1 MSVMGELKYDRQR
14 ARRKAL
20 RRIPLALLGALTL
33 PFKRRRHAQG
43 LSGDAGVRRD
53 EMLGLTAG
61 LARSIGWARVKA
73 LVVGQRRGQE
83 IRRAAVERATQ
94 QAVEQLGA
102 MKGLSMKLGQ
112 MMSYLNVLDEEQE
125 AGMAALQAS
134 VPPMEFELVRAVVE
148 EQLGDLPERIFATF
162 DPTPIA
168 AASVGQVHRA
178 RLHDGRQ
185 VVVKIQ
191 YPGVAETFAAD
202 LANMES
208 LTEMSAL
215 AMNADIS
222 DYVGMLSESVVNE
235 LDYSLEQRN
244 QQRLADLYRDHPFVV
259 IPDTVPELCRSR
271 VLVSE
276 FVEGDRFQI
285 AAANSSQDDR
295 NRIGEIMY
303 RFAFG
308 CIMNGFFSGDPHP
321 GNYLFPDGR
330 VCFLDFGMVMDISH
344 PGRDSLVAQIIG
356 GSLQDRQDV
365 VDDGLRQLGFLPEG
379 GPSGAEMWDEIRH
392 IIAGPIDT
400 DAIVRLDRPKFQEG
414 MQKMMDPRSHANQ
427 AFMKTDHFE
436 GWAAICMRYT
446 VGSLAAISKFQ
457 PEANWRQIIGEI
469 VLGDEPT
476 TQIGKAWGPSPGGS
490 EFIGSRFTH

>member
-1 MSVMGELKYDRQR
+1 MSEPHYDRRR
-14 ARRKAL
+14 ARRKAM
-20 RRIPLALLGALTL
+20 RRVPMMLLAAVAL
-33 PFKRRRHAQG
+33 PFKRGRRVEG
-43 LSGDAGVRRD
+43 LSGDAAVRRD

-61 LARSIGWARVKA
+61 LTRSIGWARLKA
-73 LVVGQRRGQE
+73 LIVGKRRGHE

-112 MMSYLNVLDEEQE
+112 MMSYINVLDEEQE
-125 AGMAALQAS
+125 ASMATLQSS
-134 VPPMEFELVRAVVE
+134 VPPMEFELVRAVLE
-148 EQLGDLPERIFATF
+148 DQLGDLPERVFASF
-162 DPTPIA
+162 DRQPIA

-178 RLHDGRQ
+178 RLHDGRE

-191 YPGVAETFAAD
+191 YPGVADTFAAD
-202 LANMES
+202 LANMERI
-208 LTEMSAL
+208 TEMSAL

-235 LDYSLEQRN
+235 LDYGLEQRN
-244 QQRLADLYRDHPFVV
+244 QQRLADLYRDHPFVL

-276 FVEGDRFQI
+276 FVDGARFQT
-285 AAANSSQDDR
+285 AAAEGTQDER

-308 CIMNGFFSGDPHP
+308 CVMNGFFSGDPHP

-330 VCFLDFGMVMDISH
+330 VCFLDFGMVMDVAH

-356 GSLQDRQDV
+356 GSLQGRQDV
-365 VDDGLRQLGFLPEG
+365 VDEGLRELGFLPEG

-400 DAIVRLDRPKFQEG
+400 DAVIRLDRSKFQEG
-414 MQKMMDPRSHANQ
+414 MQKMMDPRSYTNQ
-427 AFMKTDHFE
+427 AFLNTNHFE

-446 VGSLAAISKFQ
+446 VGSLAAISKFE
-457 PEANWRQIIGEI
+457 PEANWRQVIGEI
-469 VLGDEPT
+469 VLGHEPT
-476 TQIGKAWGPSPGGS
+476 TDIGKAWGPSPGGS
-490 EFIGSRFTH
+490 EFIGGRFTH

>member
-1 MSVMGELKYDRQR
+1 MREPQSDRRQ
-14 ARRKAL
+14 AKRKAM
-20 RRIPLALLGALTL
+20 RRIPVMLVAALAV
-33 PFKRRRHAQG
+33 PFKRRRRVQG
-43 LSGDAGVRRD
+43 LSGDAGVRRH
-53 EMLGLTAG
+53 EMLGLSAG
-61 LARSIGWARVKA
+61 VARSIGWARFKA
-73 LVVGQRRGQE
+73 LFVGKRRGRE

-94 QAVEQLGA
+94 DAVEQLGA

-112 MMSYLNVLDEEQE
+112 MMSYINVLDEHQE
-125 AGMAALQAS
+125 ASMAALQSS
-134 VPPMEFELVRAVVE
+134 VPPMEFDLVRAVVE
-148 EQLGDLPERIFATF
+148 EQLGDIPEKIFGSF

-178 RLHDGRQ
+178 RLRDGRE

-202 LANMES
+202 LANMER

-215 AMNADIS
+215 AMNADIT

-235 LDYSLEQRN
+235 LDYALEQRN

-276 FVEGDRFQI
+276 FVEGDRFQT
-285 AAANSSQDDR
+285 AVANSSKDDCD
-295 NRIGEIMY
+295 RIGEIMY

-308 CIMNGFFSGDPHP
+308 CVMNGFFSGDPHP
-321 GNYLFPDGR
+321 GNYLFPPGR
-330 VCFLDFGMVMDISH
+330 VCFLDFGMVMDIAQ

-356 GSLQDRQDV
+356 GSLQGRQDV
-365 VDDGLRQLGFLPEG
+365 IDDGLRDLGFLPDG

-400 DAIVRLDRPKFQEG
+400 DAVIRLDRPRFQEG

-446 VGSLAAISKFQ
+446 AGR
-457 PEANWRQIIGEI
+457 WR
-469 VLGDEPT
+469 
-476 TQIGKAWGPSPGGS
+476 PSPSSSPRPTGGA
-490 EFIGSRFTH
+490 

>member
-1 MSVMGELKYDRQR
+1 MGDAQYDRRR
-14 ARRKAL
+14 AKRKAM
-20 RRIPLALLGALTL
+20 RRLPMVLVGALAM
-33 PFKRRRHAQG
+33 PFKRRRRVTG
-43 LSGDAGVRRD
+43 LTGDATVRRD

-61 LARSIGWARVKA
+61 VARSIGWARFKA
-73 LVVGQRRGQE
+73 LIVGKRRGRE

-125 AGMAALQAS
+125 AGMASLQSS
-134 VPPMEFELVRAVVE
+134 VPPMEFDLVRAVVE
-148 EQLGDLPERIFATF
+148 EQLGAVPEKVFASF
-162 DPTPIA
+162 DSTPIA

-178 RLHDGRQ
+178 RLHDGRE

-191 YPGVAETFAAD
+191 YPGVADTFAAD
-202 LANMES
+202 LANMER

-235 LDYSLEQRN
+235 LDYGLEQRN
-244 QQRLADLYRDHPFVV
+244 QQRLADLYRDHPFVL
-259 IPDTVPELCRSR
+259 IPDTVPELCRPR

-276 FVEGDRFQI
+276 FVEGDRFQT
-285 AAANSSQDDR
+285 AVATSSQDDR

-303 RFAFG
+303 RFAVG
-308 CIMNGFFSGDPHP
+308 CVMNGFFSGDPHP

-330 VCFLDFGMVMDISH
+330 VCFLDFGMVMDIAE

-356 GSLQDRQDV
+356 GALQDRQDV
-365 VDDGLRQLGFLPEG
+365 VDDGLRELGFLPEG
-379 GPSGAEMWDEIRH
+379 GPSGTEMWDEIRH
-392 IIAGPIDT
+392 IIAGPIDV
-400 DAIVRLDRPKFQEG
+400 DGVVRLDRSQFQEG

-427 AFMKTDHFE
+427 AFLKTEHFE

-446 VGSLAAISKFQ
+446 VGSLAAISKFA
-457 PEANWRQIIGEI
+457 PEANWRQVIGEI
-469 VLGDEPT
+469 VLGHEPT
-476 TQIGKAWGPSPGGS
+476 TEIGKAWGPSPGGA
-490 EFIGSRFTH
+490 EFVGGRFTH

>member
-1 MSVMGELKYDRQR
+1 M
-14 ARRKAL
+14 
-20 RRIPLALLGALTL
+20 LLVGALVL
-33 PFKRRRHAQG
+33 PFRRRRRVEG
-43 LSGDAGVRRD
+43 LSGDADVRRD

-61 LARSIGWARVKA
+61 VARSIGWARVKG
-73 LVVGQRRGQE
+73 LIVGKRRGRE
-83 IRRAAVERATQ
+83 IRRAAVERATA

-112 MMSYLNVLDEEQE
+112 MMSYINVLDEEQE
-125 AGMAALQAS
+125 ASMATLQSS
-134 VPPMEFELVRAVVE
+134 VPPMEFDLVRAVIE
-148 EQLGDLPERIFATF
+148 EQLGDVPEKVFDSF
-162 DPTPIA
+162 DPAPIA

-178 RLHDGRQ
+178 RLHDGRE

-191 YPGVAETFAAD
+191 YPGVADTFAAD
-202 LANMES
+202 LANMDR

-235 LDYSLEQRN
+235 LDYCLEQRN
-244 QQRLADLYRDHPFVV
+244 QQRLADLYRNHPFVL

-276 FVEGDRFQI
+276 FVDGDRFH
-285 AAANSSQDDR
+285 AAVSTSSQDER

-308 CIMNGFFSGDPHP
+308 CVMNGFFSGDPHP

-330 VCFLDFGMVMDISH
+330 VCFLDFGMVMDVSQ

-356 GSLQDRQDV
+356 GSLQGRQEV
-365 VDDGLRQLGFLPEG
+365 VDEGLRALGFLPDD
-379 GPSGAEMWDEIRH
+379 GPTGAEMWDEIRH

-400 DAIVRLDRPKFQEG
+400 DAAVRLDRSSFQEG
-414 MQKMMDPRSHANQ
+414 MQKMMDPRSHTNQ
-427 AFMKTDHFE
+427 AFLKTDHFE

-446 VGSLAAISKFQ
+446 VGSLAAISKFE
-457 PEANWRQIIGEI
+457 PEANWRQVIGEI
-469 VLGDEPT
+469 VLGHEPT
-476 TQIGKAWGPSPGGS
+476 TDIGKAWGPSPGGY
-490 EFIGSRFTH
+490 EFIGGRFTH